1 MGVGHGSKASCWCRL
16 NPSLRR
22 IGAFTSRSETSQ
34 PEAPHRPIATAPR
47 GKHVGTPRTCHAT
60 WHNPQT
66 QTEKPHDCATPEI
79 SRSGDK
85 TREGSAGDLPHGS
98 RTAWDRGIS
107 HALRHRNLRH
117 RTDPSPRHPVANM
130 SAPHEP
136 ATPHGTTHRHKQKNH
151 TPVQYLDERQRS
163 TRTGPAAK
171 STPATLRTVET
182 PGSGAPECSHRE
194 TNQLRETGPTRS
206 GPAKRVRPEGITQT
220 KADSQKSFVTRWET

>member
-1 MGVGHGSKASCWCRL
+1 MAQPADTNRKTTC
-16 NPSLRR
+16 LRNTR
-22 IGAFTSRSETSQ
+22 SRY
-34 PEAPHRPIATAPR
+34 
-47 GKHVGTPRTCHAT
+47 
-60 WHNPQT
+60 
-66 QTEKPHDCATPEI
+66 
-79 SRSGDK
+79 GDK
-85 TREGSAGDLPHGS
+85 ARGGSAGDLPHGS
-98 RTAWDRGIS
+98 RPAVCKRGIS
-107 HALRHRNLRH
+107 HALRHRNLRC
-117 RTDPSPRHPVANM
+117 RNEPSPQHPVANM

-136 ATPHGTTHRHKQKNH
+136 ATPHGTTRRHKQKNH

-194 TNQLRETGPTRS
+194 TNQLRETRPTRS